1 MAGGKLAPPSS
12 DREGAPDGR
21 KDRGCRE
28 ENHVIGRV
36 IRRSLPHL
44 VKAKNLVL
52 DRPVVKVEGACREN
66 DPTKCFTGNDLLAVA
81 DECIRAPDQQSRR
94 DDVEHAIRD
103 EAPARSALFGNGRR
117 LNIGRS

>member
-1 MAGGKLAPPSS
+1 
-12 DREGAPDGR
+12 
-21 KDRGCRE
+21 
-28 ENHVIGRV
+28 
-36 IRRSLPHL
+36 

-94 DDVEHAIRD
+94 DDVEQPSEMRPQP
-103 EAPARSALFGNGRR
+103 EVLFSGTGDA
-117 LNIGRS
+117 